1 MPTTTFNPSVSC
13 ARATDDPVTSQHL
26 NYEARRMEDKLDKML
41 GFYYWRTYWATS
53 LWSNIATPINLS
65 ITIFTSLMATHS
77 SSNAGLISDEM
88 NMKINLV
95 TFFISIINT
104 FFTPQKQFNTL
115 NEYLSKWSEYGNKFE
130 KIIYSDEDIATKTD
144 EYIKLLDDVNTL
156 HKDQFS
162 KHRNFVTDLL
172 HVFIRV
178 VFMKSNDRWMRDG
191 NFDFYKKI
199 KEAGIELGF
208 TLEKKENIGESSTQT
223 TPPASTQT
231 SFASPSASA
240 PSTSKKK
247 QPEVAIEMTR
257 IKK

>member
-1 MPTTTFNPSVSC
+1 MPSYNPSASC
-13 ARATDDPVTSQHL
+13 VRATDDPATSQHL

-88 NMKINLV
+88 NMKINLA

-115 NEYLSKWSEYGNKFE
+115 NEYLSKWSEYGNLFE
-130 KIIYSDEDIATKTD
+130 KIIYSEEDVLTKTNS
-144 EYIKLLDDVNTL
+144 YIELLDQVNEL

-162 KHRNFVTDLL
+162 KHRNFITDLL
-172 HVFIRV
+172 HGFIRV

-208 TLEKKENIGESSTQT
+208 VLQKKENVGETSTQT
-223 TPPASTQT
+223 TPPSSTQT
-231 SFASPSASA
+231 SFAPPPPSS
-240 PSTSKKK
+240 SKK